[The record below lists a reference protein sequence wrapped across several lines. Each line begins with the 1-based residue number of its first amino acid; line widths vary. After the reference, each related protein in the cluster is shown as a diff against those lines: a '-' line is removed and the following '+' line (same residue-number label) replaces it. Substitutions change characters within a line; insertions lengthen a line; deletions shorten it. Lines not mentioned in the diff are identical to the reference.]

1 MDTRLAQERSAY
13 QKRIETALDEDE
25 DPLAVYYDFV
35 QWIMKNEPDTK
46 TSGLLPLLEQATR
59 KFKNDAAYKT
69 DLRYLKLWILYAKNI
84 EKGTP
89 AAVYGFLLKNDIGT
103 TYSVLYEE
111 FAGVLERE
119 GRISDA
125 DVIYRKGIKRQARPV
140 EKLKTRYHDFKRQC
154 PAPTT
159 SAKPQS
165 SEQIAPGQS
174 ASSPYAHMLVPPGPG
189 RRQEKLRFSLPLL
202 FTEDGIEYSIQEA
215 RARSMGLL
223 GKKWGPPD
231 QLSRSTSSTASM
243 SLSHDSSDS
252 DDGGKPTARKYATR
266 RSLGLGLS
274 VPEPTVT
281 INTKEALADVFGM
294 YNSPD
299 KTVTTTFLRPGGK
312 YAPVKRFDMSASLNA
327 EPKPDPALSTSTAGF
342 RPFVDENAIRKENAT
357 PGPKLKPYVDPEMAK
372 TPFTNQAAKLPLT
385 TPRFALAPKEY
396 ATPSPLD
403 RNENNENALGTG
415 IKVTRLA
422 PVRESEETFA
432 RVFTPAASS
441 RTQSAQQETTP
452 APAFKPFVDD
462 DARTPFKVFSRPE
475 QGENGYRRENV
486 FSTAKPFTPFS
497 DKPTFTPFK
506 DRDGARSSFTPFRDK
521 PSEREP
527 ERLDPFAEVM
537 GEEEEQEQEEMFS
550 ESTDDDEYGEVVEED
565 QPLPSPSTGTSSSGM
580 EDWQESQGQAE
591 HAEGEGEYFEDND
604 YAPDDFN
611 GLEAPL
617 GGRFGAFNVM
627 TPITERT
634 FEYTTTRSVFATP
647 SDRNHSS
654 GPHAEDYDAVGEAER
669 LAEEVRAED
678 ITDRMRLGTVLE
690 AENQRHRQLDEEVNA
705 LEERTGKLNLLDTL
719 TKTSKFKPPNPCNAF
734 DPPIVSTLLTLVT
747 SDAHFYDLSNYESN
761 TLDVLQRFAKKSRKT
776 SGSSSHGGHLD
787 IGDSY
792 PVALGE
798 TQFDVS
804 EKLGEGGFGAVFRAK
819 ERKGDGDDEDDEID
833 LCEDEDEGSSSVVAI
848 KIVKPR
854 NLWEYHVLRRL
865 HTSLPQSLR
874 RSVIL
879 PQALYA
885 FRDES
890 FLVLELCPQ
899 GSLLAIVNNAVAA
912 GVSQQGGCLDE
923 LLVMFFAVELV
934 RLIEGLH
941 RAGFIHG
948 DLKIDNCLLRLEDVP
963 GGAPAWESLY
973 QPNGS
978 GGWKYKG
985 IKLID
990 FGRTIDTKLFPSGQQ
1005 FIAEWPAE
1013 ERDCREIREDQPW
1026 TYQTDYYGL
1035 AGIIYCMLFGKYMQS
1050 TFIGLTDSPN
1060 LPYPGPR
1067 YRVLTPFKRY
1077 WQSELWNKLFDILLN
1092 PSLLRSGGHLPVCD
1106 EVAEAR
1112 QDMEAWLQK
1121 NCNRTSNTLKGLL
1134 KKVELSVLRAST
1146 RN

>member
-1 MDTRLAQERSAY
+1 MDARLAQERSAF
-13 QKRIETALDEDE
+13 QKRIETALEEDE

-35 QWIMKNEPDTK
+35 QWIIKNEPDTK

-89 AAVYGFLLKNDIGT
+89 VAVYGFLLKNGIGI

-111 FAGVLERE
+111 FAGALERE

-125 DVIYRKGIKRQARPV
+125 DLIYRKGIKQQARPV
-140 EKLKTRYHDFKRQC
+140 EKLKSLYRDFKARC
-154 PAPTT
+154 SVPT
-159 SAKPQS
+159 KPQS
-165 SEQIAPGQS
+165 PKQS
-174 ASSPYAHMLVPPGPG
+174 TSSPHAHMLAPPGPG
-189 RRQEKLRFSLPLL
+189 HRQEKLRFSLPLL
-202 FTEDGIEYSIQEA
+202 FTEGGIEYSIQEA

-231 QLSRSTSSTASM
+231 HLARSTSA
-243 SLSHDSSDS
+243 SHDSSDS
-252 DDGGKPTARKYATR
+252 DDGGRSTARKHATR

-274 VPEPTVT
+274 MPEPTVT

-327 EPKPDPALSTSTAGF
+327 ERKPDPGLSTSTGGF
-342 RPFVDENAIRKENAT
+342 RPFVDENVVRKENAT
-357 PGPKLKPYVDPEMAK
+357 PGPKLKPYVDPDVAR
-372 TPFTNQAAKLPLT
+372 TPFSSQAAKPPHT
-385 TPRFALAPKEY
+385 TPRFALAPKEC

-403 RNENNENALGTG
+403 RNENNENALATG
-415 IKVTRLA
+415 LKATRLP
-422 PVRESEETFA
+422 PVKESEETFA

-441 RTQSAQQETTP
+441 RTQTGQQERTP

-475 QGENGYRRENV
+475 QGENAYRRENV
-486 FSTAKPFTPFS
+486 FSAAKPFTPFS

-506 DRDGARSSFTPFRDK
+506 DRDEPKSSFTPFRDK

-527 ERLDPFAEVM
+527 ERLEPFVEVAE
-537 GEEEEQEQEEMFS
+537 EEEEQEQEEVFS
-550 ESTDDDEYGEVVEED
+550 ESTDDDEYGEVMEEE

-591 HAEGEGEYFEDND
+591 YAEGDGEYFEDND

-611 GLEAPL
+611 GPEAPL

-647 SDRNHSS
+647 SDRNHST
-654 GPHAEDYDAVGEAER
+654 GRHAEDYDAVGVAER
-669 LAEEVRAED
+669 LAEEVRGED
-678 ITDRMRLGTVLE
+678 LTDRMRLGTMLE
-690 AENQRHRQLDEEVNA
+690 AENQRHRQLDEEVDA

-734 DPPIVSTLLTLVT
+734 DPPIMSTLLTLVS
-747 SDAHFYDLSNYESN
+747 SDSHFYDLSNYESN
-761 TLDVLQRFAKKSRKT
+761 ALEGLQKFARKSRKT
-776 SGSSSHGGHLD
+776 SGSSSHGGQLD
-787 IGDSY
+787 AGDTF
-792 PVALGE
+792 PVVLHE

-819 ERKGDGDDEDDEID
+819 EKKGDGDDDDDDDID
-833 LCEDEDEGSSSVVAI
+833 LSEDEDEGSSSVIAI

-865 HTSLPQSLR
+865 HTSLPQPLH
-874 RSVIL
+874 RSIIM

-890 FLVLELCPQ
+890 FLILELCPQ
-899 GSLLAIVNNAVAA
+899 GSLLSIVNNAVSA

-963 GGAPAWESLY
+963 GGASSWESLY
-973 QPNGS
+973 QANGS

-1005 FIAEWPAE
+1005 FIAEWPAD
-1013 ERDCREIREDQPW
+1013 ERDCLEIREDRPW

-1050 TFIGLTDSPN
+1050 TFIGLADSPN
-1060 LPYPGPR
+1060 PSPTGPR

-1077 WQSELWNKLFDILLN
+1077 WQSELWSKLFDILLN
-1092 PSLLRSGGHLPVCD
+1092 PSLLRSGGNLPVCD
-1106 EVAEAR
+1106 EMAEVR
-1112 QDMEAWLQK
+1112 KDMEAWLQK